1 MMALPRKTIIDVARE
16 LGYPAAFGEHLAD
29 ASLPAL
35 ELLYA
40 VAVDVRRIIDVAQDR
55 RLAAQ
60 REYQRERRRQQRH
73 TSAVRSRPDGK
84 G

>member
-1 MMALPRKTIIDVARE
+1 MMALTRTAIIEFARE
-16 LGYPAAFGEHLAD
+16 LGYPATFGEHLAD
-29 ASLPAL
+29 ESLPGL

-40 VAVDVRRIIDVAQDR
+40 VDVDARRVLDVAQDR

-60 REYQRERRRQQRH
+60 LERQRERRRRQRH